1 MANVKIL
8 EAKQTV
14 IDEITDDVFE
24 LYEELTNEEDK
35 DE

>member
-1 MANVKIL
+1 MKTSR
-8 EAKQTV
+8 QV